1 MATAISDF
9 ERAVEAFKKNSALN
23 EAELVDFQLTDLQ
36 SLQQAINAIQNQ
48 QAKNKKLMYMRRLK
62 PFLDTMEDY
71 GQILKAL
78 LNTSNYIAFVWVR
91 TLASPIPRT
100 LIDMYKGP
108 MKFILLVRFC
118 ESTWFGTALTIVR
131 SPPICQKH

>member
-9 ERAVEAFKKNSALN
+9 ERAVEAFKENSALN

-36 SLQQAINAIQNQ
+36 SLQQAINTIQNQ
-48 QAKNKKLMYMRRLK
+48 QAKNKRLMYMRRLK

-71 GQILKAL
+71 GQILKVF

-91 TLASPIPRT
+91 TLVLPIPRA
-100 LIDMYKGP
+100 LVDMYKGP
-108 MKFILLVRFC
+108 MKFILLVRFVKILG
-118 ESTWFGTALTIVR
+118 SVR
-131 SPPICQKH
+131 H

>member
-9 ERAVEAFKKNSALN
+9 ERAVEAFKENSALN

-71 GQILKAL
+71 GQILKAF

-91 TLASPIPRT
+91 TLAPPIPQM
-100 LIDMYKGP
+100 LVDMYKGP

-118 ESTWFGTALTIVR
+118 EST
-131 SPPICQKH
+131 